1 MELRI
6 MSPKFVQALR
16 RASLSIVWGSERKL
30 FVVGPLNTY
39 LAADGE
45 PPFWE
50 GGGGGRVASLTA
62 FTCGKIR

>member
-1 MELRI
+1 
-6 MSPKFVQALR
+6 MSADFDLTLGG
-16 RASLSIVWGSERKL
+16 ASLSIVWGSERKL

-50 GGGGGRVASLTA
+50 GEGGGGGRVASLTA

>member
-1 MELRI
+1 
-6 MSPKFVQALR
+6 MSPNFDLTLGG
-16 RASLSIVWGSERKL
+16 ASLSIVWGSERKL

-50 GGGGGRVASLTA
+50 GGRGGGRVASLTA